1 MYSTRASEQYT
12 VTRAAIWNSIIGKS
26 GIRFPIKHE
35 IQNRILLYRNLSP
48 TGNSIK
54 KPWVLCICCV
64 CFRFGKSEK
73 KRICKPVLVNSG
85 YDLPIMRA
93 QTMMANNFCLGK
105 KHSRPQS
112 PRFFWSRG
120 RRNGGL
126 WTQPLPDVRN
136 FLTSVSACVVAFNTT
151 AHAHMLILREGEGR
165 EFIVMA
171 DREKMSTKRS
181 RVVDFHLC

>member
-1 MYSTRASEQYT
+1 MKTSARWCRVDGQKERFSKTLTSNAHVISVTVPFRLLIQY
-12 VTRAAIWNSIIGKS
+12 NSS
-26 GIRFPIKHE
+26 ARE
-35 IQNRILLYRNLSP
+35 LLILVHFFRRSLS
-48 TGNSIK
+48 N
-54 KPWVLCICCV
+54 
-64 CFRFGKSEK
+64 
-73 KRICKPVLVNSG
+73 
-85 YDLPIMRA
+85 M
-93 QTMMANNFCLGK
+93 
-105 KHSRPQS
+105 HSRPQS
-112 PRFFWSRG
+112 ARFFWSRG

-181 RVVDFHLC
+181 KESLIFIYAERSRVKAI